1 MLVECL
7 RDVQVLHVV
16 GGAVYPGYGGAT
28 TPPSQAGRENWFLNS
43 HGISNPTYF
52 WRIISKHDGTMQA
65 YWIPNEAGATA
76 AKFKNGDYVVSLADL
91 ELKLAAWGVPETFQ
105 VSSGVDKSA
114 VDEVWRAQDGCN
126 RG

>member
-16 GGAVYPGYGGAT
+16 GGAVYPGYGQAT
-28 TPPSQAGRENWFLNS
+28 TPASQAGRKNWFLNS

-65 YWIPNEAGATA
+65 YWIPNEADATA
-76 AKFKNGDYVVSLADL
+76 ATFKTGAYVVSLSDL
-91 ELKLAAWGVPETFQ
+91 ESNLAAWGVPETFQ
-105 VSSGVDKSA
+105 VSGAVDKNA
-114 VDEVWRAQDGCN
+114 VAEVWRPQDGCN